1 MGKNLFFSCL
11 LMITAFSAKA
21 YVPECPYFNNKKS
34 CLDAVE
40 KGSYQNF
47 EYIREEY
54 MEDSQPPM
62 IEANLNIEKFEAQ
75 ACQRTCYN

>member
-1 MGKNLFFSCL
+1 MEKNLFFACL
-11 LMITAFSAKA
+11 LMVVAFSVDA
-21 YVPECPYFNNKKS
+21 YIPECPYFSDKKS

-40 KGSYQNF
+40 KSADQHF

-54 MEDSQPPM
+54 RDEAQSRM
-62 IEANLNIEKFEAQ
+62 IEANLNIEKFELR